1 MHIYVGEQLTE
12 DDNNDNNKAKDKSLL
27 HRPIL
32 TESNEP
38 IAENVLLPA
47 ISEIRYSLNRNF
59 WTSDN
64 LSKIGIIATLA
75 KFFEKAVHE

>member
-1 MHIYVGEQLTE
+1 MLFTTALLIKTFELNFMHIYVGEQLTE

-59 WTSDN
+59 
-64 LSKIGIIATLA
+64 
-75 KFFEKAVHE
+75 